1 MQKELYVSIR
11 MKSVVEREAG
21 SELGECL
28 GIERVQYLLLWLAG
42 HHKYERQTSFLD
54 DAGQNFQ

>member
-1 MQKELYVSIR
+1 